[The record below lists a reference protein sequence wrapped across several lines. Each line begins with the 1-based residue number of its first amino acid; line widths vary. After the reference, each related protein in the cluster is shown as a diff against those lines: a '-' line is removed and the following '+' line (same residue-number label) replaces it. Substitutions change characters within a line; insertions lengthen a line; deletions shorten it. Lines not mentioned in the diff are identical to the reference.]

1 MARKYGSGSA
11 DLKKMADSLLKQAEA
26 KGLGN
31 HFFFV
36 STFERYLVQLDI
48 LKDLEKAIK
57 EFGMTVEKEY
67 VKGRQ
72 NLVANPAIS
81 EYNKTS
87 TAANGT
93 VSTLLNILKSIPA
106 ESDGSK
112 LSEFL
117 DDE

>member
-11 DLKKMADSLLKQAEA
+11 DLKKMADSLLRQAEA

-67 VKGRQ
+67 VKGRP
-72 NLVANPAIS
+72 NLVSNPAIT
-81 EYNKTS
+81 EYNKTA

-93 VSTLLNILKSIPA
+93 VATLINIINKIPK
-106 ESDGSK
+106 EQETTDS
-112 LSEFL
+112 LSAYI
-117 DDE
+117 DD